1 MQDEKRQIVFPSQIL
16 GDSKTHRAG
25 RGTFIENGKIISE
38 RIGILNENSNYIN
51 VIPLKGRYEPV
62 VGDFVIGVVEEAL
75 SAGWLIDINAPSPAF
90 LHTEEVP
97 WDVEFGAT
105 DKYLNSG
112 DSIMAKVLRI
122 DEVKK
127 MQVTMKDRNLFKI
140 NGGDIIDVE
149 PSRVP
154 RIIGKKGS
162 MISLIKKYIRCR
174 IFVGQNGKIW
184 VDADTENIERVIQV
198 IRKIESEAISF
209 GLTNRIEDL
218 LKKDIRNVQQ

>member
-1 MQDEKRQIVFPSQIL
+1 MQNQKRQIVFPSQIL
-16 GDSKTHRAG
+16 GDVKTHKAG
-25 RGTFIENGKIISE
+25 KGTFIEDGKIISE

-105 DKYLNSG
+105 EKYLNTG
-112 DSIMAKVLRI
+112 DSIMAKVLKI
-122 DEVKK
+122 DEAKK

-140 NGGDIIDVE
+140 NCGDIIEVE

-174 IFVGQNGKIW
+174 IFVGQNGIIW
-184 VDADTENIERVIQV
+184 VDAESDNIERVKHV
-198 IRKIESEAISF
+198 IRKIESEAITF

-218 LKKDIRNVQQ
+218 LKKDIRNVQ

>member
-1 MQDEKRQIVFPSQIL
+1 MVKTAEATSRMGRQALSLLGKVFDTTEEEEMFLKERGLMKPDEKLQDIDLTKF
-16 GDSKTHRAG
+16 GEKT
-25 RGTFIENGKIISE
+25 F
-38 RIGILNENSNYIN
+38 
-51 VIPLKGRYEPV
+51 
-62 VGDFVIGVVEEAL
+62 GVVEEAL

-105 DKYLNSG
+105 EKYLNSG
-112 DSIMAKVLRI
+112 DSIMAKVLKI
-122 DEVKK
+122 DEIKK

-140 NGGDIIDVE
+140 KGGDIIDVE

-162 MISLIKKYIRCR
+162 MISLIKQYIRCR

-184 VDADTENIERVIQV
+184 VDAEIENIERVIHV
-198 IRKIESEAISF
+198 IRKIESEAITF

-218 LKKDIRNVQQ
+218 LKKELRNVQQ

>member
-1 MQDEKRQIVFPSQIL
+1 MQNQKRQIVFPSQIL
-16 GDSKTHRAG
+16 GDVKTHKAG
-25 RGTFIENGKIISE
+25 KGTFIEDGKIISE

-62 VGDFVIGVVEEAL
+62 IGDFVIGVVEEAL

-105 DKYLNSG
+105 EKYLNTG
-112 DSIMAKVLRI
+112 DSIMAKVLKI
-122 DEVKK
+122 DEAKK

-140 NGGDIIDVE
+140 NGGDIIEVE

-174 IFVGQNGKIW
+174 IFVGQNGIIW
-184 VDADTENIERVIQV
+184 VDAESKNIERVKQV
-198 IRKIESEAISF
+198 IRKIESEAITF

-218 LKKDIRNVQQ
+218 LKKDIRNVQ

>member
-1 MQDEKRQIVFPSQIL
+1 MQNQKRQIVFPSQIL
-16 GDSKTHRAG
+16 GDVKSHKAG
-25 RGTFIENGKIISE
+25 KGTFIENGKIISE

-51 VIPLKGRYEPV
+51 VIPLKGKYEPAI
-62 VGDFVIGVVEEAL
+62 GDFVIGVVEEAL
-75 SAGWLIDINAPSPAF
+75 SAGWLVDINAPSPAF

-105 DKYLNSG
+105 EKYLNTG
-112 DSIMAKVLRI
+112 DSIMAKLLKI
-122 DEVKK
+122 DEAKK

-140 NGGDIIDVE
+140 NGGDIIEVE

-184 VDADTENIERVIQV
+184 VDAETDNIDKVIKV
-198 IRKIESEAISF
+198 IRKIENEAITF

-218 LKKDIRNVQQ
+218 LKKDFRNVQ

>member
-1 MQDEKRQIVFPSQIL
+1 MQNQKRQIVFPSQIL
-16 GDSKTHRAG
+16 GDVKTHKAG
-25 RGTFIENGKIISE
+25 KGTFTEDGKIISE

-62 VGDFVIGVVEEAL
+62 IGDFVIGVVEEAL

-105 DKYLNSG
+105 EKYLNTG
-112 DSIMAKVLRI
+112 DSIMAKVLKI
-122 DEVKK
+122 DEAKK

-140 NGGDIIDVE
+140 NGGDIIEVE

-174 IFVGQNGKIW
+174 IFVGQNGIIW
-184 VDADTENIERVIQV
+184 VDAESDNIERVKQV
-198 IRKIESEAISF
+198 IRKIESEAITF

-218 LKKDIRNVQQ
+218 LKKDIRNVQ

>member
-1 MQDEKRQIVFPSQIL
+1 MQNQKRQIVFPSQIL
-16 GDSKTHRAG
+16 GDIKSHRAG
-25 RGTFIENGKIISE
+25 KGTFIENGKIISE
-38 RIGILNENSNYIN
+38 RIGILNENSNYVN
-51 VIPLKGRYEPV
+51 VIPLKGKYEPV
-62 VGDFVIGVVEEAL
+62 IGDFVIGVVEEAL

-105 DKYLNSG
+105 EKYLNTG
-112 DSIMAKVLRI
+112 DSIMAKILKI
-122 DEVKK
+122 DEAKK

-140 NGGDIIDVE
+140 NGGDIIEVE

-184 VDADTENIERVIQV
+184 VEAETDNIEKVIKV
-198 IRKIESEAISF
+198 IRKIESEAITF

-218 LKKDIRNVQQ
+218 LKKDFRNVQ

>member
-1 MQDEKRQIVFPSQIL
+1 MQNQKRQIVFPSQIL
-16 GDSKTHRAG
+16 GDVKTHKAG
-25 RGTFIENGKIISE
+25 KGTFIEDGKIISE

-62 VGDFVIGVVEEAL
+62 IGDFVIGVVEEAL

-105 DKYLNSG
+105 EKYLNTG
-112 DSIMAKVLRI
+112 DSIMAKVLKI
-122 DEVKK
+122 DEAKK

-140 NGGDIIDVE
+140 NGGDIIEVE
-149 PSRVP
+149 SSRVP

-174 IFVGQNGKIW
+174 IFVGQNGIIW
-184 VDADTENIERVIQV
+184 VDAESKNIERVKQV
-198 IRKIESEAISF
+198 IRKIESEAITF

-218 LKKDIRNVQQ
+218 LKKDIRNVQ

>member
-1 MQDEKRQIVFPSQIL
+1 MQNEKRQIVFPSQVL
-16 GDSKTHRAG
+16 GDAKTIKAG
-25 RGTFIENGKIISE
+25 QGTFIENGRIISE
-38 RIGILNENSNYIN
+38 ILGILNQNDNYIN

-62 VGDFVIGVVEEAL
+62 IGDFVIGVVEEAL
-75 SAGWLIDINAPSPAF
+75 SAGWLVDINAPSPAF

-105 DKYLNSG
+105 EKYLNSG
-112 DSIMAKVLRI
+112 DSIMAKVFQI
-122 DEVKK
+122 DELKK
-127 MQVTMKDRNLFKI
+127 LQVSMKDRNLFKI
-140 NGGDIIDVE
+140 KGGDIIEVE

-184 VDADTENIERVIQV
+184 IDGDTDNIEKVIKV
-198 IRKIESEAISF
+198 IRLIEREAISY

-218 LKKDIRNVQQ
+218 LKKM